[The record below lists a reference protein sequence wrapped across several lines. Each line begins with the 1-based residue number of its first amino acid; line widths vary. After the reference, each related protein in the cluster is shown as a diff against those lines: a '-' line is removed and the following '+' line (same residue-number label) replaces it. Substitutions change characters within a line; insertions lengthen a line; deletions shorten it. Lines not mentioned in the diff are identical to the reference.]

1 MFCCKAVYTFGIL
14 LYNRKKPPLWQGE
27 VAALTDGEVV
37 NFNIMDI
44 KQILRD
50 MGFRFNKQFGQNFLT
65 DETLLNN
72 ICRDAGIDGGTV
84 LEIGAGAGTLTRV
97 LSQNADK
104 VVAFEIDRNLEKV
117 LAVTL
122 ADCKNVQLVLGD
134 VMKYAMPEIESKMG
148 GSYRV
153 VANIPYYLTSPLIM
167 RFVEEAKNVT
177 SLTLTVQK
185 EVAERL
191 AASPS
196 NKEYGA
202 ITVGVQAVA
211 DVEIKRILPRELFYP
226 QPNVDSAVV
235 HVAFNRNKFDISNA
249 ALFRKTVRVSFAM
262 RRKTLVNNLAVGFGV
277 SKADAEQMLAECDL
291 APNCRGEELSVGQ
304 FVQLYKTIE
313 KRL

>member
-1 MFCCKAVYTFGIL
+1 
-14 LYNRKKPPLWQGE
+14 
-27 VAALTDGEVV
+27 
-37 NFNIMDI
+37 MDI
-44 KQILRD
+44 KQVLRD

-65 DETLLNN
+65 DENLLNN
-72 ICRDAGIDGGTV
+72 ICGDAEVSGGTV

-97 LSQNADK
+97 LSRNADK

-122 ADCKNVQLVLGD
+122 GDCANVRVVMGD
-134 VMKYAMPEIESKMG
+134 VMKYKMSDIEALTG
-148 GSYRV
+148 DDYRV

-167 RFVEEAKNVT
+167 RFVEESKRVT

-196 NKEYGA
+196 NKDYGA

-211 DVEIKRILPRELFYP
+211 DVEIKRVLPRELFYP

-235 HVAFNRNKFDISNA
+235 HIAFRRNKFDIPNA
-249 ALFRKTVRVSFAM
+249 ALFRKTVRLSFAM

-277 SKADAEQMLAECDL
+277 SKQQAEEILVSCNL
-291 APNCRGEELSVGQ
+291 PLTCRGEELSVAQ
-304 FVQLYKTIE
+304 FVQLYKIIE
-313 KRL
+313 ERLGYSS

>member
-1 MFCCKAVYTFGIL
+1 MDVKQL
-14 LYNRKKPPLWQGE
+14 LRE
-27 VAALTDGEVV
+27 
-37 NFNIMDI
+37 
-44 KQILRD
+44 

-65 DETLLNN
+65 DENLLNN
-72 ICRDAGIDGGTV
+72 ICNDAEVDGGTV

-97 LSQNADK
+97 LSANADK

-117 LAVTL
+117 LNVTL
-122 ADCKNVQLVLGD
+122 ADCPNVQLVLGD
-134 VMKYAMPEIESKMG
+134 VMKHKMSDIETLCG
-148 GSYRV
+148 RNYRV

-167 RFVEEAKNVT
+167 RFVEEAQGVT

-191 AASPS
+191 AAEPA
-196 NKEYGA
+196 NKDYGA

-211 DVEIKRILPRELFYP
+211 DVEIKRVLPRELFYP

-235 HVAFNRNKFDISNA
+235 HVAFNRSKFYIQNA

-277 SKADAEQMLAECDL
+277 SKQQSEEILTACGLSA
-291 APNCRGEELSVGQ
+291 NCRGEELSVAQ
-304 FVQLYKTIE
+304 FVHLYKTIE
-313 KRL
+313 NLGFK

>member
-1 MFCCKAVYTFGIL
+1 
-14 LYNRKKPPLWQGE
+14 
-27 VAALTDGEVV
+27 
-37 NFNIMDI
+37 MDI

-65 DETLLNN
+65 DEHLLNN
-72 ICRDAGIDGGTV
+72 ICGDAEVSGGTV

-97 LSQNADK
+97 LSKNASK

-122 ADCKNVQLVLGD
+122 ADCANVQLVLGD
-134 VMKYAMPEIESKMG
+134 VMKYKMTEIEALCG
-148 GSYRV
+148 GAYRV

-167 RFVEEAKNVT
+167 RFVEEAVGVT

-191 AASPS
+191 AAKPS
-196 NKEYGA
+196 SKDYGA

-211 DVEIKRILPRELFYP
+211 DVEIKRVLPRELFYP

-235 HVAFNRNKFDISNA
+235 HVAFNRSKFDIANPS
-249 ALFRKTVRVSFAM
+249 LFRKTVRVSFAM
-262 RRKTLVNNLAVGFGV
+262 RRKTLVNNLSVGFAT
-277 SKADAEQMLAECDL
+277 SKQQAEQILAQCNL
-291 APNCRGEELSVGQ
+291 PATCRGEELSVAQ

-313 KRL
+313 KLGL

>member
-1 MFCCKAVYTFGIL
+1 MDVKQL
-14 LYNRKKPPLWQGE
+14 LRE
-27 VAALTDGEVV
+27 
-37 NFNIMDI
+37 
-44 KQILRD
+44 

-65 DETLLNN
+65 DENLLNN
-72 ICRDAGIDGGTV
+72 ICSDACVDGGTV

-97 LSQNADK
+97 LSRNAER

-122 ADCKNVQLVLGD
+122 ADCPNVQLVLGD
-134 VMKYAMPEIESKMG
+134 VMKFKMPDIEALCG

-167 RFVEEAKNVT
+167 RFVEEATNVT

-191 AASPS
+191 AAKPA
-196 NKEYGA
+196 NKDYGA

-211 DVEIKRILPRELFYP
+211 DVEIKRVLTRELFYP

-235 HVAFNRNKFDISNA
+235 HVAFNRNKFDVANA

-262 RRKTLVNNLAVGFGV
+262 RRKTLVNNLAVGFAL
-277 SKADAEQMLAECDL
+277 SKQQAEQILAECNL
-291 APNCRGEELSVGQ
+291 PLNCRGEELSVAQ
-304 FVQLYKTIE
+304 FVQLYTVIE
-313 KRL
+313 KLGLK